1 METHSRIYVAGHT
14 GLVGSSIV
22 RELRKRGHSNVIL
35 RTHPELDLRDQ
46 SATQLFF
53 EGARPE
59 YVFLAAAKV
68 GGIQA
73 NNTYRGEF
81 LFDNL
86 AIQMNVIESAR
97 RVDVKKLVFLGSSC
111 IYPKECPQPIREDYL
126 LTGPLEATN
135 EPYAIAKIA
144 GLKMCEAYRSQYGF
158 QAISVMPTNLY
169 GPGDSFD
176 LQNGHVLP
184 SLIRK
189 FHEAKVNGSS
199 EVVIWGSGRP
209 RREFLYSEDLADAV
223 VFLMN
228 VYDGDQHLNVGT
240 GEDIT
245 IADLAKLVGEVVGYS
260 GKTVMNDSKPD
271 GVFRK
276 QLDVSKLKALGW
288 QAKTSLREGIVQTY
302 ESFLTSNQ

>member
-1 METHSRIYVAGHT
+1 
-14 GLVGSSIV
+14 
-22 RELRKRGHSNVIL
+22 
-35 RTHPELDLRDQ
+35 
-46 SATQLFF
+46 
-53 EGARPE
+53 
-59 YVFLAAAKV
+59 
-68 GGIQA
+68 
-73 NNTYRGEF
+73 
-81 LFDNL
+81 
-86 AIQMNVIESAR
+86 MNVIESAR

-260 GKTVMNDSKPD
+260 GKTVMDDSKPD

-288 QAKTSLREGIVQTY
+288 QAKTSLQEGIVQTY